1 MPRRVVTMK
10 GVPEHCSCGARLVE
24 DAQFCHR
31 CGKPTFETPVEP
43 APDVPLEVEQLLDAV
58 ELKNKNP
65 DISFSNG
72 AAVRVA
78 LLVAA
83 VSMLLLV
90 PLANLAGMSIFGIVL
105 PTLLAGVLS
114 VWFYQRRTG
123 QLISVMAGARMGW
136 ITGVFIF
143 ALFLVLFTISI
154 IPAVESGEIQKIQ
167 ETALKGNFSEG
178 DLAKLKEIFDNPTML
193 ALSILLFMVI
203 YFVGATTLS
212 SLGGMLGAKL
222 LGRNQSL

>member
-1 MPRRVVTMK
+1 MAEV
-10 GVPEHCSCGARLVE
+10 CNCGTQLVE
-24 DAQFCHR
+24 KALFCHR
-31 CGKPTFETPVEP
+31 CGKPTFETPVDPEDEAIP
-43 APDVPLEVEQLLDAV
+43 AEVEQLLDRV
-58 ELKNKNP
+58 ELSAAIP
-65 DISFSNG
+65 EISFSNG

-78 LLVAA
+78 LFVAA
-83 VSMLLLV
+83 ISMVLVV
-90 PLANLAGMSIFGIVL
+90 PLVNLGGLSLLGIII

-123 QLISVMAGARMGW
+123 KSLTVLAGARMGW

-154 IPAVESGEIQKIQ
+154 VPAVESGELQQIQ
-167 ETALKGNFSEG
+167 EAALKGNFSEA
-178 DLAKLKEIFDNPTML
+178 DMTKLKEVFENPTMF
-193 ALSILLFMVI
+193 ALWMFLLVGI